1 MHVLPSS
8 ELPAVRAQRTRLAIA
23 VAMMVLLGL
32 LAIFAFLR
40 GGKKSPRATPPSTA
54 HESASEPASWD
65 VAHARTASPQADRR
79 SFEAAQ
85 SDYSDS
91 RPLPPPRRPQSPDER
106 RRSVRAM
113 LNQQGVSLD
122 HGLTIGPS
130 SPSAP
135 IAPASP
141 KPVSLSAEVHDL
153 TPIRSSGDI
162 WFVGMLKNTGDSP
175 LDHPRIAISLWNRGR
190 TQLLAT
196 IHRATERSVLSP
208 HSSTPFKVLVRKTSP
223 FAEASASV
231 ELTACLD
238 HCESGKLT
246 LLSHHMTVLPPLVRL
261 VGTIRN
267 DEDVTQEFVKVIA
280 LARDSHGRP
289 LDQAFAF
296 VSGTKLAPR
305 ATGTFETYFVLSRKP
320 AKLDFDLEGWLPD

>member
-1 MHVLPSS
+1 MHVLPPS
-8 ELPAVRAQRTRLAIA
+8 ELPVFRAQRTRFAIA
-23 VAMMVLLGL
+23 LAMIVLLGL

-40 GGKKSPRATPPSTA
+40 SRQKFPRTTPPIAAPASL
-54 HESASEPASWD
+54 SEPATWGF
-65 VAHARTASPQADRR
+65 AHSRTVSPQADRR

-91 RPLPPPRRPQSPDER
+91 RPLPPPRPQTPDER
-106 RRSVRAM
+106 RRSVRTM
-113 LNQQGVSLD
+113 LTQQGVSLD
-122 HGLTIGPS
+122 HGLTIGPA

-135 IAPASP
+135 IERASP
-141 KPVSLSAEVHDL
+141 KTVSLSAEVNDL

-162 WFVGMLKNTGDSP
+162 WFVGTLKNTGDSP

-196 IHRATERSVLSP
+196 IHGSTERSVLSP
-208 HSSTPFKVLVRKTSP
+208 NSSTPFKVLVRKPSP

-231 ELTACLD
+231 ELTACPD

-246 LLSHHMTVLPPLVRL
+246 LLSHRMTVLPPFVKL

-267 DEDVTQEFVKVIA
+267 DEDVTQEFVKVIV
-280 LARDSHGRP
+280 LARDRDGRP
-289 LDQAFAF
+289 IDEAFAF

-320 AKLDFDLEGWLPD
+320 AKLDFDLEGALPD

>member
-1 MHVLPSS
+1 MQVQPPS
-8 ELPAVRAQRTRLAIA
+8 ELPAFRARRTRFAIA
-23 VAMMVLLGL
+23 VAIVVLLGL
-32 LAIFAFLR
+32 FAIVGFLR
-40 GGKKSPRATPPSTA
+40 GREQFSRATHSITTQRSLSKPSTFA
-54 HESASEPASWD
+54 LE
-65 VAHARTASPQADRR
+65 HARTASPQADRR

-91 RPLPPPRRPQSPDER
+91 APPPPPRPQTPQER

-122 HGLTIGPS
+122 QGLTVSPS

-135 IAPASP
+135 IAPTSP
-141 KPVSLSAEVHDL
+141 KPLSLSAEVLDL

-175 LDHPRIAISLWNRGR
+175 LDHPLIAISLWNRGR

-196 IHRATERSVLSP
+196 IRRATERSVLSP
-208 HSSTPFKVLVRKTSP
+208 HSSTPFKVLVRKASS

-246 LLSHHMTVLPPLVRL
+246 LLSHRMTVLPPLVRL

-320 AKLDFDLEGWLPD
+320 AKLDFDLEGSLPD

>member
-1 MHVLPSS
+1 MHVLPPS
-8 ELPAVRAQRTRLAIA
+8 ELPVFRAQRTRFAIALAII
-23 VAMMVLLGL
+23 VLLGL
-32 LAIFAFLR
+32 LALFAFLR
-40 GGKKSPRATPPSTA
+40 SRQVFPRKTPPITA
-54 HESASEPASWD
+54 QESLSKPATLGF
-65 VAHARTASPQADRR
+65 AHSRTASPQAERR
-79 SFEAAQ
+79 SFEAAH

-91 RPLPPPRRPQSPDER
+91 RPLPPPRPQTSDER
-106 RRSVRAM
+106 RRSVRTM
-113 LNQQGVSLD
+113 LTQQGVSLD
-122 HGLTIGPS
+122 HGLTLGPS
-130 SPSAP
+130 GPSAP

-196 IHRATERSVLSP
+196 IHGSTERSVLSP
-208 HSSTPFKVLVRKTSP
+208 NSSTPFKVLARKPSP

-231 ELTACLD
+231 ELTPCPD

-246 LLSHHMTVLPPLVRL
+246 LLSHQMIVVPPFVKL

-280 LARDSHGRP
+280 LARNKDGRP
-289 LDQAFAF
+289 IDEAFAF

-320 AKLDFDLEGWLPD
+320 AKLDFDLEGSLPD